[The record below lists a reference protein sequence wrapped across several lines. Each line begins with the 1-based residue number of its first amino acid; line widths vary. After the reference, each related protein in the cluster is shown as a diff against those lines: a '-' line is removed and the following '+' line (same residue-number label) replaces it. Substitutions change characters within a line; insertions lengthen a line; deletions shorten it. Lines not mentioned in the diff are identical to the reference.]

1 MQDNHNNI
9 RVARCIS
16 PLTQTNA
23 DTAIVGEIVD
33 HAGADSVE
41 YIIAYGAIT
50 DTNVTFTTLLED
62 GDDAALSD
70 NAAVA
75 DANLLG
81 TEVGATPLFSD
92 DNKQFKL
99 GYTGTKRYS
108 RLTITPSG
116 NNSGDVPVSAVAVL
130 GGLRTSPQ
138 TTQKT

>member
-1 MQDNHNNI
+1 MQDKHSII
-9 RVARCIS
+9 RLARSIS
-16 PLTQTNA
+16 PVTQTNA
-23 DTAIVGEIVD
+23 DTAIVGQSVD

-41 YIIAYGAIT
+41 YVIAYGAIT
-50 DTNVTFTTLLED
+50 DTNVTFVTLLEES
-62 GDDAALSD
+62 DDDSSYT
-70 NAAVA
+70 AVA
-75 DANLLG
+75 DADLQG

-116 NNSGDVPVSAVAVL
+116 NNSGDVPVAAVAIL
-130 GGLRTSPQ
+130 GCLRTGSQ